1 MGEYWTRLCFALGM
15 LCSVSACG
23 NLIELPGQGP
33 APQIYNL
40 TASQNSAGE
49 QGATE
54 WRLLVEEPDASR
66 AIDTDRI
73 AVRLSPVEI
82 SYYEGARWSDR
93 APRLMQS
100 LLIESLDNS
109 GALQHVCR
117 TGTGINAQYAVKTNL
132 LAFYAEAG
140 SARPTVVVKMKL
152 TLLNRSKA
160 QIIAS
165 RIIEASKAAEGRE
178 TKEVILA
185 FNEAAGEVLRNA
197 VAWTISTLETGPGG
211 SPGS

>member
-1 MGEYWTRLCFALGM
+1 MGEYWTRLCFALGV

-40 TASQNSAGE
+40 TATQNIASE
-49 QGATE
+49 QGAME

-73 AVRLSPVEI
+73 AIQLSPVEI

-93 APRLMQS
+93 APRLVQS
-100 LLIESLDNS
+100 LLIESLDNT
-109 GALQHVCR
+109 GVLQHVGR
-117 TGTGINAQYAVKTNL
+117 TGTGVNAQYALKTNL
-132 LAFYAEAG
+132 LAFCAEADG
-140 SARPTVVVKMKL
+140 ARPTVVVKIKL
-152 TLLNRSKA
+152 TLLDRTKA
-160 QIIAS
+160 QIIGS
-165 RIIEASKAAEGRE
+165 RIIETRKTAGGSQTRE
-178 TKEVILA
+178 VVMA